1 MEHILILGI
10 WTWDLSKLVI
20 LEFVTSHSRLLYFYD
35 RVSIFLEISFQN
47 FLLLYIYSLIIIMT

>member
-1 MEHILILGI
+1 MEHILILRI

-47 FLLLYIYSLIIIMT
+47 FLLLYIYSLIIIMS

>member
-10 WTWDLSKLVI
+10 WIWDLSKLVI
-20 LEFVTSHSRLLYFYD
+20 LEFVTSHNSLLYFYD